1 MGTRHIAKRV
11 LHFRGVWATVYRKS
25 GGTFDPETSSVTGET
40 TTTVRAKGK
49 LSHFDI
55 NEVDGVEI
63 QLDDRRFLAPSVD
76 FEGEGSFLP
85 RAGDEVIFDAD
96 LDTKFRIVMVRVF
109 DTDKAVRMHIRGGG
123 AMSPAAGSSAP
134 DQS

>member
-1 MGTRHIAKRV
+1 MGTRHIARRV
-11 LHFRGVWATVYRKS
+11 LHFRGIWATIYRES

-49 LSHFDI
+49 LSNFNLDEI
-55 NEVDGVEI
+55 DGTEV
-63 QLDDRRFLAPSVD
+63 QSDDRRFMAPSMD

-85 RAGDEVIFDAD
+85 RAGDEIIFDAD
-96 LDTKFRIVMVRVF
+96 LDTKFRIHKVRVF
-109 DTDKAVRMHIRGGG
+109 DADKAIMLQLRGGG
-123 AMSPAAGSSAP
+123 VMSPAAGASAP